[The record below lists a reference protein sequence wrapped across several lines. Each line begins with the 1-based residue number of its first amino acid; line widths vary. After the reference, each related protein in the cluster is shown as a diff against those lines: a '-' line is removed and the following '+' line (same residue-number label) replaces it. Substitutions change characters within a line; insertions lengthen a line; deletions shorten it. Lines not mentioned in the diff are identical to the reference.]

1 MLNKLSPYTFAEKLK
16 IIRYSIG
23 SKLISGVPKHIQR
36 NYVLT
41 NRLLESHTGI
51 DGDAHSL
58 KFSQKINNKEF
69 KFDLKKV
76 SSDADVFGQ
85 IILEEEYKS
94 IVSLLKESNDQLNII
109 DCGANIGLTSLYLKA
124 FYPNAKIVCLE
135 PSEDTSNR
143 MINNF
148 SINGYDD
155 INVLKKGLW
164 STCTK
169 LKGDDSF
176 RDGLDW
182 SFRLVPAKPDE
193 DALFE
198 TTTVSDIIKD
208 HAMERIDFLKIDIE
222 GGEEDVF
229 SEKADLSWLDVV
241 DLIAIEI
248 HDEFDCRERI
258 ESVLRSNNFTITY
271 SGELTIGKR

>member
-1 MLNKLSPYTFAEKLK
+1 MLNKLSPYNFKEKLK

-23 SKLISGVPKHIQR
+23 AKLVNGVPKHIKS

-41 NRLLESHTGI
+41 NSLLNSQTAIQG
-51 DGDAHSL
+51 DGYSL
-58 KFSQKINNKEF
+58 KFSQKINGKEF
-69 KFDLKKV
+69 KFDLKKE
-76 SSDADVFGQ
+76 SSDADVFDQ

-94 IVSLLKESNDQLNII
+94 IVSLLMKNKNKLNIV

-124 FYPNAKIVCLE
+124 FFPNSQIVCLE

-143 MINNF
+143 MLNNF
-148 SINGYDD
+148 SINGYND

-164 STCTK
+164 STVTK
-169 LKGDDSF
+169 VKGDNSF

-182 SFRLVPAKPDE
+182 SFRLVPAKPEE
-193 DALFE
+193 DTLFE
-198 TTTVSDIIKD
+198 TTTVSEIVKN
-208 HAMERIDFLKIDIE
+208 HSMECIDFIKIDIE
-222 GGEEDVF
+222 GGEDDVF
-229 SEKADLSWLDVV
+229 SEKADLAWLERVN
-241 DLIAIEI
+241 LIAIEI

-258 ESVLRSNNFTITY
+258 ESVLRSNNFNITY